1 MKRIY
6 TVVIHLVLGGIS
18 SVKTF
23 EDKQQMEAVVLE
35 WVNSNSPDGV
45 SFDNPYEGV
54 EWFKENSD
62 KVEEGI
68 VIHDEVLSALVLS
81 DPLHKRI
88 REYCEEMAVG
98 LYVPSDER
106 PKYDDFMDAE
116 NIWDIAQIWEPFA
129 HRNDSSI
136 KDLICDEADRLE
148 EFAKEVISEMSVSD
162 LLGEIARRA
171 VKFGIVEASENISLL
186 AIKGMSETEKDI
198 LEEEEGL
205 WAIGFEEFIVKTKN
219 CVNNEHIKKMGE
231 FGITYVHGL

>member
-6 TVVIHLVLGGIS
+6 TVVIHLVFGGIS

-23 EDKQQMEAVVLE
+23 EDKGQMESAVLE
-35 WVNSNSPDGV
+35 WVNSNSPEWV

-62 KVEEGI
+62 KVQEGI

-98 LYVPSDER
+98 LYVPTEER
-106 PKYDDFMDAE
+106 PKYDDLMDADD
-116 NIWDIAQIWEPFA
+116 IWKIAQIWEPFA

-136 KDLICDEADRLE
+136 KDLVCDEADRLE
-148 EFAKEVISEMSVSD
+148 AFAKEVIKEMSVAE
-162 LLGEIARRA
+162 LLEEIARRA
-171 VKFGIVEASENISLL
+171 VQHGIVETSGNVRLL
-186 AIKGMSETEKDI
+186 AIRGMSDTEKDI

-205 WAIGFEEFIVKTKN
+205 WAIGFDEVIVKTEN
-219 CVNNEHIKKMGE
+219 CTVDGHIKKMGE
-231 FGITYVHGL
+231 FGINYVHGV